1 MLIVSMDRLLRDN
14 CIGLILIRGL
24 GMGRRRR
31 KVVRIPK
38 KQLPKIFL
46 CPKCGKEAIRVTI
59 FTEER
64 KGTIKCGS
72 CGLANEVTIN
82 PAYKDIDVYCTFIDK
97 YYGARGSAKPST
109 QAPTQR

>member
-1 MLIVSMDRLLRDN
+1 MVPMDSLLRDN
-14 CIGLILIRGL
+14 CIGLILVRGF

-38 KQLPKIFL
+38 KRLPKIFL

-59 FTEER
+59 FMEEQ

-72 CGLANEVTIN
+72 CGLASEFSIN
-82 PAYKDIDVYCTFIDK
+82 PAFKDIDVYCKFIDN
-97 YYGARGSAKPST
+97 YYAARGAAKPPTQTPST
-109 QAPTQR
+109 QQ